1 MKRII
6 LFLFVLVFSIF
17 SSTNNSLAKEIENN
31 IKDNI
36 SSEIEEIKPDN
47 NKKTNISNSSAED
60 IFGDEQTFPFV
71 AGLGKKCGSLI
82 SKYLIVLKKIFFLTN
97 ERSKSSRAF

>member
-1 MKRII
+1 MTIVLDKFFFMKRII
-6 LFLFVLVFSIF
+6 LFLCVLVFSIF
-17 SSTNNSLAKEIENN
+17 SNTNNLLAKEIGNN

-36 SSEIEEIKPDN
+36 SNEIEEIKPN

-71 AGLGKKCGSLI
+71 AGLGK
-82 SKYLIVLKKIFFLTN
+82 N
-97 ERSKSSRAF
+97 AAH

>member
-1 MKRII
+1 MKKII
-6 LFLFVLVFSIF
+6 LFLCVLVFSIF
-17 SSTNNSLAKEIENN
+17 SNTNNLLAKEMGNN

-36 SSEIEEIKPDN
+36 SNDIEETKQDN

-71 AGLGKKCGSLI
+71 AGLGK
-82 SKYLIVLKKIFFLTN
+82 N
-97 ERSKSSRAF
+97 AAH

>member
-6 LFLFVLVFSIF
+6 LFLCVLVFSIF
-17 SSTNNSLAKEIENN
+17 SNTINLLAIEIGNN
-31 IKDNI
+31 IKDDI
-36 SSEIEEIKPDN
+36 SNEIEEIKSDN

-71 AGLGKKCGSLI
+71 ACL
-82 SKYLIVLKKIFFLTN
+82 
-97 ERSKSSRAF
+97 

>member
-6 LFLFVLVFSIF
+6 LFLCVLVFSIF
-17 SSTNNSLAKEIENN
+17 SNTNNLLAKEIGNN
-31 IKDNI
+31 VKNDI
-36 SSEIEEIKPDN
+36 SNEIEKIKPDN

-71 AGLGKKCGSLI
+71 AGLGKNAAHWFQGSW
-82 SKYLIVLKKIFFLTN
+82 
-97 ERSKSSRAF
+97 

>member
-6 LFLFVLVFSIF
+6 LFLCVLVFSIF
-17 SSTNNSLAKEIENN
+17 SNTNNSLAEEIGNT

-36 SSEIEEIKPDN
+36 SNEIEEIKPEN
-47 NKKTNISNSSAED
+47 NKKTDISNSSAED

-71 AGLGKKCGSLI
+71 AGLGK
-82 SKYLIVLKKIFFLTN
+82 N
-97 ERSKSSRAF
+97 AAH

>member
-6 LFLFVLVFSIF
+6 LFLCVLAFSIF
-17 SSTNNSLAKEIENN
+17 SNTNNLLAKEIENN

-36 SSEIEEIKPDN
+36 SNEIEEIKPDN
-47 NKKTNISNSSAED
+47 NQKINTSNSSAED

-71 AGLGKKCGSLI
+71 AGLGK
-82 SKYLIVLKKIFFLTN
+82 N
-97 ERSKSSRAF
+97 AAH

>member
-17 SSTNNSLAKEIENN
+17 SNSNNLLAEEIENN
-31 IKDNI
+31 IKENF
-36 SSEIEEIKPDN
+36 SYEIEEIKPE

-71 AGLGKKCGSLI
+71 AGLGK
-82 SKYLIVLKKIFFLTN
+82 N
-97 ERSKSSRAF
+97 AAH

>member
-6 LFLFVLVFSIF
+6 LFLCILVFSIF
-17 SSTNNSLAKEIENN
+17 SNTNNLLAKEIGNN
-31 IKDNI
+31 IKNDI
-36 SSEIEEIKPDN
+36 SNEIKEINPDN

-71 AGLGKKCGSLI
+71 AGLGKNAAHWFQNSW
-82 SKYLIVLKKIFFLTN
+82 
-97 ERSKSSRAF
+97 

>member
-1 MKRII
+1 MTIVLDKFLFMKRII
-6 LFLFVLVFSIF
+6 LFLCVLVFLIF
-17 SSTNNSLAKEIENN
+17 SNTNNLSAKEIENNLLAKEIENN

-36 SSEIEEIKPDN
+36 SNEIEEINPD

-71 AGLGKKCGSLI
+71 AGLGK
-82 SKYLIVLKKIFFLTN
+82 N
-97 ERSKSSRAF
+97 AAH

>member
-1 MKRII
+1 MKRVI
-6 LFLFVLVFSIF
+6 LGLCAIVFSIF
-17 SSTNNSLAKEIENN
+17 SNTNNLLAKEIGNN

-47 NKKTNISNSSAED
+47 NKKNNISNSSLED

-71 AGLGKKCGSLI
+71 AGLGK
-82 SKYLIVLKKIFFLTN
+82 N
-97 ERSKSSRAF
+97 AAH

>member
-6 LFLFVLVFSIF
+6 LFVCVLVFSIF
-17 SSTNNSLAKEIENN
+17 SNTNNLLAKEIENK

-36 SSEIEEIKPDN
+36 SNEIEEIKPDN

-71 AGLGKKCGSLI
+71 AGLGK
-82 SKYLIVLKKIFFLTN
+82 N
-97 ERSKSSRAF
+97 AAH